1 MYYFKMFT
9 LWGDI
14 LILYGPRGLQS
25 LKFLQRDTGYEDVSV
40 LVMGRIER
48 IWPELSH
55 ALQHYF
61 KGKRGVDFNHFP
73 SDLKEYPPF
82 TARVLDY
89 IRRIP
94 YGRVYSYSSVA
105 RAMGCS
111 QGSRAVGRALGRNQL
126 PVIIPCHRVVSQDGC
141 LGGYSGG
148 LVKKAGLL
156 YLEGVKF
163 NELGRIKDEIFISR

>member
-14 LILYGPRGLQS
+14 LILYSSRGLQA
-25 LKFLQRDTGYEDVSV
+25 LKFLQRDSGYENVSV
-40 LVMGRIER
+40 LVEGRVER

-55 ALQHYF
+55 ALEHYF
-61 KGKRGVDFNHFP
+61 KGKSVDFNQF
-73 SDLKEYPPF
+73 STDLKEHPPF

-94 YGRVYSYSSVA
+94 YGRVCSYAYVA
-105 RAMGCS
+105 RAMGCD
-111 QGSRAVGRALGRNQL
+111 QGSRAVGRALSRNQL
-126 PVIIPCHRVVSQDGC
+126 PVIIPCHRVVSMDGG
-141 LGGYSGG
+141 LGGYTGG
-148 LVKKAGLL
+148 LVKKVGFL

-163 NELGRIKDEIFISR
+163 NELGRIEDEVFISR

>member
-14 LILYGPRGLQS
+14 LILYGPRGLQE
-25 LKFLQRDTGYEDVSV
+25 LKFLQRDNGYENVSI
-40 LVMGRIER
+40 LTMGRIER
-48 IWPELSH
+48 IWPEFSH
-55 ALQHYF
+55 ALEHYF
-61 KGKRGVDFNHFP
+61 KGKRGVDFNQF
-73 SDLKEYPPF
+73 SIDLKEYPPF

-94 YGRVYSYSSVA
+94 YGRVCSYSHVA
-105 RAMGCS
+105 QAMGCQ
-111 QGSRAVGRALGRNQL
+111 QGSRAVGRALSRNQL
-126 PVIIPCHRVVSQDGC
+126 PVIIPCHRVVSLDGG

-148 LVKKAGLL
+148 LVKKVGLL

-163 NELGRIKDEIFISR
+163 NELGRIDDEVFISR